1 MTAQSLGEFVQHA
14 LQADYAEVVPDPAD
28 RRARLVRP
36 TPRGAQIGQA
46 MNARV
51 HDLEDHWSQSFGD
64 QQWRA
69 FREMLISLGRPMV
82 PQ

>member
-1 MTAQSLGEFVQHA
+1 
-14 LQADYAEVVPDPAD
+14 
-28 RRARLVRP
+28 
-36 TPRGAQIGQA
+36 
-46 MNARV
+46 MNARA

-69 FREMLISLGRPMV
+69 FRQMLISLGRPIV